1 MGHQESIPMTL
12 EFVIQYIMSFLG
24 GGFVAAVGNWVH
36 SSVSARRQREI
47 DRLKEQ
53 LQSLYGPLSF
63 FVHQNENLLALIGK
77 FDSAYTAEIAQQN
90 WSRDDMTQASVRADA
105 DTTIQIYNKYAG
117 LVIKNNKRV
126 MEILEKGWHL
136 IDSEDIDEFA
146 QFQVDFARRE
156 IEFDEKLKTPYII
169 YEVVG
174 HISFI
179 RPSMIDL
186 VKKKVRA
193 KEDRLRKLA
202 NLSVHRA

>member
-1 MGHQESIPMTL
+1 MTL

-169 YEVVG
+169 WLFAVSRG
-174 HISFI
+174 
-179 RPSMIDL
+179 
-186 VKKKVRA
+186 
-193 KEDRLRKLA
+193 
-202 NLSVHRA
+202 